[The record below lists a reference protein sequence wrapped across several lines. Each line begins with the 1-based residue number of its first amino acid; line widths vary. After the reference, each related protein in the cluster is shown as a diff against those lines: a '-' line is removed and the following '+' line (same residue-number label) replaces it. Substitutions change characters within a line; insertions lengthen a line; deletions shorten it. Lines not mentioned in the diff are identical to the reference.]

1 MYLFRHPAFDPSNCL
16 STYLLFSHLFSVFCL
31 PTSPPIFSVTKLWIY
46 LHSHWSIFIYF
57 HFSIGLLISLSL
69 SPICLS
75 IYSSLNHILSLSHSF
90 IFSSVNPLILPSS
103 LLFSHPSFHPFTHL
117 HIISAVHLSA
127 DSFSYLSSHPSISLP
142 FHPFFLQVQS
152 SIYLL
157 THPSIFSSF
166 QLSICIPTV
175 TSGA

>member
-16 STYLLFSHLFSVFCL
+16 STYLSFSHLFSVFCL

-46 LHSHWSIFIYF
+46 LHSHWSIFISF
-57 HFSIGLLISLSL
+57 HFSIGLLISL

-75 IYSSLNHILSLSHSF
+75 IYSSLNHILSFSHSF
-90 IFSSVNPLILPSS
+90 IFFFCEPTYLAVFPSVQSS
-103 LLFSHPSFHPFTHL
+103 
-117 HIISAVHLSA
+117 II
-127 DSFSYLSSHPSISLP
+127 PSIYSSSYYFSCPSVCWFIFLSIQSPIHQSTFYP
-142 FHPFFLQVQS
+142 FCLQIQS

-175 TSGA
+175 KSGA